1 MEVLACEL
9 QDDPPAL
16 LVRGEIDAAGAPALR
31 AALAELR
38 EVVGG
43 DAVVL
48 DLSEVTFMDSSG
60 LAALVDASSGGR
72 RVEVRRPSPIVRR
85 VIEMTGLDGLL
96 LADR

>member
-1 MEVLACEL
+1 VEVLACEL